1 MKIFVINLDRAPQRL
16 ERMASLFGELGLDFT
31 RVPAVDGQELADQ
44 QGRNSRKGMYYDLG
58 SGEIGCF
65 LSHINCWGAA
75 AAEEAE
81 YNAIFEDDVHFGAG
95 ARELLAD
102 TSWIPA
108 DADVVKL
115 ETTLVRT
122 LVDRGRA
129 ARAGDRSVRRLRDTH
144 PGTGAYVV
152 SRKGARKLLE
162 LSTDFADPVDQFMF
176 NPVSVAWNELIIYQV
191 DPAICVQEVVVGK
204 DGSAD
209 ALASGLKHE
218 RPVQERARGT
228 EKLLKE
234 IARPLGRLA
243 ASVGARLRGQRWGKV
258 RFR

>member
-31 RVPAVDGQELADQ
+31 RVSAVDGRDLA
-44 QGRNSRKGMYYDLG
+44 GRQARKGMYYDLG

-65 LSHINCWGAA
+65 LSHIKCWDAA
-75 AAEEAE
+75 TKADGE
-81 YNAIFEDDVHFGAG
+81 YTAIFEDDVHFGAG
-95 ARELLAD
+95 ARELLVD
-102 TSWIPA
+102 TIWIPA

-122 LVDRGRA
+122 LVDRDSA

-144 PGTGAYVV
+144 PGTGAYIV
-152 SRKGARKLLE
+152 SREGARKLLE
-162 LSTDFADPVDQFMF
+162 LSADFADPVDQFMF
-176 NPVSVAWNELIIYQV
+176 NPVSVAWNALTIYQV

-204 DGSAD
+204 DGAAD

-218 RPVQERARGT
+218 RPVQEKARGT
-228 EKLLKE
+228 EKLMRE

-243 ASVGARLRGQRWGKV
+243 ASVSAGLRGQRWGKV

>member
-31 RVPAVDGQELADQ
+31 RVPAVDGRELADRQ
-44 QGRNSRKGMYYDLG
+44 ARKGMYYELG
-58 SGEIGCF
+58 NGEIGCF
-65 LSHINCWGAA
+65 LSHIKCWDIAA
-75 AAEEAE
+75 KADGE
-81 YNAIFEDDVHFGAG
+81 YAAIFEDDVHFGAG
-95 ARELLAD
+95 ARELLVD

-122 LVDRGRA
+122 LVDRGSA
-129 ARAGDRSVRRLRDTH
+129 ARAGDRAVRRLLDTH
-144 PGTGAYVV
+144 PGTGAYIV

-162 LSTDFADPVDQFMF
+162 LSADFADPVDQFMF
-176 NPVSVAWNELIIYQV
+176 NPVSVAWNALTIYQV

-204 DGSAD
+204 DDAAD

-218 RPVQERARGT
+218 RPVQEKVRGT
-228 EKLLKE
+228 EKLRRE

>member
-16 ERMASLFGELGLDFT
+16 ERMASLFGELGLDFI
-31 RVPAVDGQELADQ
+31 RMPAVDGRELADRY
-44 QGRNSRKGMYYDLG
+44 GSGARKGMYYDLG

-65 LSHINCWGAA
+65 LSHIKCWDAA
-75 AAEEAE
+75 AKEEAK
-81 YNAIFEDDVHFGAG
+81 YNAIFEDDIHFGAG

-102 TSWIPA
+102 ASWIPA

-122 LVDRGRA
+122 LVDRGSA

-144 PGTGAYVV
+144 PGTGAYIV

-176 NPVSVAWNELIIYQV
+176 NPVSVAWNALTIYQV

-204 DGSAD
+204 DGFAD

-218 RPVQERARGT
+218 RPVQEKVRGA
-228 EKLLKE
+228 EKLMKE
-234 IARPLGRLA
+234 VARPLGRLA
-243 ASVGARLRGQRWGKV
+243 ASIGASLRGQRWGKV
-258 RFR
+258 WFR